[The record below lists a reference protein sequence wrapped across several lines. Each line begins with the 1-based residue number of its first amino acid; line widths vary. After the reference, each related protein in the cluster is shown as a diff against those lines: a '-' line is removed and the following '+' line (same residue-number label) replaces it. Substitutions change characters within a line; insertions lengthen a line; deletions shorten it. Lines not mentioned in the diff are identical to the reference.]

1 MEFREIGEY
10 GFFQFCVSL
19 EQAFKDGYELDLE
32 SNDNCPQQIGAYYH
46 AILKKSEPRQVELV
60 KLVATIDT
68 EQVVEGIDKIKEKI
82 AELDKPEEVSSEN
95 LATLIEKNLAVKE
108 TAKPSPAARGRGV
121 IS

>member
-46 AILKKSEPRQVELV
+46 AIMKKSEVVAKSVVELT
-60 KLVATIDT
+60 ATLNAQNAI
-68 EQVVEGIDKIKEKI
+68 EGINPIKEAVKEEDI
-82 AELDKPEEVSSEN
+82 A
-95 LATLIEKNLAVKE
+95 ALIEKNLAVN
-108 TAKPSPAARGRGV
+108 ASKPARGRGV
-121 IS
+121 KK